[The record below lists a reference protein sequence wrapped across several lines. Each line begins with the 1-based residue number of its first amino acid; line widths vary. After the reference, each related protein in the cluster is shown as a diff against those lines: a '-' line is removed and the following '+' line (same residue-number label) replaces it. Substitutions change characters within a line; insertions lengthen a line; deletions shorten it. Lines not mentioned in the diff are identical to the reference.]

1 MKKVA
6 RQSRRVFRAAD
17 TNGNGMLD
25 MAEMMAKMGQ
35 LIMNDDLKMVLATM
49 FNDMDSNDDQ
59 DLSRRGE
66 ICVTLKIN

>member
-1 MKKVA
+1 MKKAA

-25 MAEMMAKMGQ
+25 MAEMMASMGK
-35 LIMNDDLKMVLATM
+35 LIMSDDLKLVLATM
-49 FNDMDSNDDQ
+49 FNNMDSNDDKE
-59 DLSRRGE
+59 LSRRGE